1 METMKKSKLLVLVA
15 AAATMEYRQKVKE
28 EMTSKMGDVCEIVV
42 GTPEE
47 LMAGAEFPA
56 VIVDEPVFDI
66 QNRFMDNYIP
76 MDLPS
81 KKELR
86 TSPYAK
92 FDRFHHKHN
101 KRKKK

>member
-1 METMKKSKLLVLVA
+1 MKGKLLALVA
-15 AAATMEYRQKVKE
+15 ATATLEYRQKVLE
-28 EMTSKMGDVCEIVV
+28 EMTAKVGDVCEVVV

-47 LMAGAEFPA
+47 LSAHAEFP
-56 VIVDEPVFDI
+56 VIVNDPVYEI
-66 QNRFMDNYIP
+66 RNRMTDGYIP
-76 MDLPS
+76 RDLPS

>member
-1 METMKKSKLLVLVA
+1 MKSKLLVLVA
-15 AAATMEYRQKVKE
+15 ASATLEYRQKVLE
-28 EMTSKMGDVCEIVV
+28 EMTAKMGDVCEVVV

-47 LMAGAEFPA
+47 LSVHTECAP
-56 VIVDEPVFDI
+56 VIIDEHVYEI
-66 QNRFMDNYIP
+66 QNRFTNGYIP